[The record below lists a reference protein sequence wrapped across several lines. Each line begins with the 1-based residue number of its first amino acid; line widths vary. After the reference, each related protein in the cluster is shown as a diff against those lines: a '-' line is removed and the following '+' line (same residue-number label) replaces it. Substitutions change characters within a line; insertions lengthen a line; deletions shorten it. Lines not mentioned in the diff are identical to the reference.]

1 MPHCDKKA
9 KENPK
14 AAAFLKREKERRKRE
29 SEEGDKRDKMTDE
42 EYYEKYERIMIGNQ
56 KKLLL

>member
-29 SEEGDKRDKMTDE
+29 SKEADKRDKMTDE
-42 EYYEKYERIMIGNQ
+42 EYEKYERIMIGNQ